1 MKKLF
6 FSFLLILTSC
16 GYHVIGMNQTAVAV
30 SVPYVKGDF
39 KGLLTEE
46 LIRSLGSST
55 NLQVDAK
62 ADKKL
67 VVTILEESTNKI
79 GYRYDRDLD
88 GSLKKNL
95 LPIENRQKIKL
106 KVEIIDKKDKKNCFG
121 PFEFTDDIDF
131 DYVEED
137 TLRDLSFIDTNTGQR
152 RTALAFSLGQLES
165 ISSAEDAAKTAL
177 YRKAARR
184 LVDLLDSK
192 LSFGF

>member
-1 MKKLF
+1 MKRLI

-16 GYHVIGMNQTAVAV
+16 GYHVIGMNQKAVAV
-30 SVPYVKGDF
+30 AVPYVQGDF
-39 KGLLTEE
+39 KGLFTEE
-46 LIRSLGSST
+46 LIRSLGSAA
-55 NLQVDAK
+55 NLQFNAK
-62 ADKKL
+62 ADRNL
-67 VVTILEESTNKI
+67 LVTIVEEGTNKI
-79 GYRYDRDLD
+79 GYRYDRDTD

-131 DYVEED
+131 DYVEE

-192 LSFGF
+192 LVFGL